1 MKKIKLLIIVF
12 ILPLFLIS
20 CSNQYDG
27 GIYTGSSMSSKK
39 SNEQNDEENI
49 VNDEENIVI
58 EEKLTSETISTQS
71 SDQKI
76 ENEDIYK

>member
-39 SNEQNDEENI
+39 YNEQNDG
-49 VNDEENIVI
+49 ENIVI

-71 SDQKI
+71 SDLNI